1 MNKTNTQPTR
11 KGIILAG
18 GSGTRLYPITR
29 PTSKQL
35 LPVYDK
41 PMVYYPLS
49 LLMLSGIRDILLISD
64 PQSLPN
70 YERLLEDGNRLG
82 LNISYAPQQKPAGL
96 AEAFLIGESFLD
108 GHPSALVLGDNL
120 IYGQNLTELLQ
131 GVSVRTQGA
140 TIFGYRVVNPTNY
153 GVVEFDAN
161 GRILSLEE
169 KPSKPKSSYAV
180 PGLYFYDGTAS
191 ARARKLNP
199 SPRGELEITDLN
211 RDYLKDGQLH
221 LELFGR
227 GSAWL
232 DMGTFDD
239 LLEAGNVVK
248 VIQNRQGLKIACL
261 EEIALFQ
268 KWIGTAELERSIQ
281 KMGSNSYSEYLKSL
295 VVENRI

>member
-1 MNKTNTQPTR
+1 MNKTNSQLKR

-49 LLMLSGIRDILLISD
+49 LLMLAGIRDILLISD

-70 YERLLEDGNRLG
+70 YERLLEDGSRLG

-131 GVSVRTQGA
+131 GVSERTQGA
-140 TIFGYRVVNPTNY
+140 TIFGYRVINPANY
-153 GVVEFDAN
+153 GVVEFDAD

-180 PGLYFYDGTAS
+180 PGLYFYDGSAV
-191 ARARKLNP
+191 ARARKLKP
-199 SPRGELEITDLN
+199 SARGELEITDLN

-268 KWIGTAELERSIQ
+268 KWITPAELDRSIQ

-295 VVENRI
+295 VAENRI